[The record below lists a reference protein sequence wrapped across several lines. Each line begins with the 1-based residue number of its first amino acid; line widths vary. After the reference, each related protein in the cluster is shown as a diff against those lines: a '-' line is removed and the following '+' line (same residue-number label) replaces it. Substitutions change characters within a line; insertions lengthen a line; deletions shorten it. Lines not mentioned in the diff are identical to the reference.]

1 MSPPHD
7 LLHDALRRATS
18 RSRTIAGSP
27 PALENLKLEDDLI
40 EVATPGLSPASSVSS
55 TPAGSRSSSPSRNK
69 KGGGAGK
76 PRRDKTKEKMK
87 AESNKNPFDPINRF
101 PGEVNGRIFGEL
113 MADDLLACGLVCKR
127 WRRSQTLSQFSP
139 HFFRP
144 SLFLFFDS
152 PSSLSTDYTWYL
164 LLQALT
170 WTEPQDRKASYAESN
185 GLPKWRASDAKE
197 DWAEHFANIMRRDD
211 TETKEADLDEDGL
224 TMKEEREL
232 KWAEE
237 NQEELEG
244 MDKVAMRAYYKVRF
258 FACLYSS

>member
-18 RSRTIAGSP
+18 RSRTTAGSP

-69 KGGGAGK
+69 KGGAGK

-127 WRRSQTLSQFSP
+127 WRRSQTLN
-139 HFFRP
+139 
-144 SLFLFFDS
+144 
-152 PSSLSTDYTWYL
+152 YTWYL

-211 TETKEADLDEDGL
+211 TETKEADVDEDGL

-244 MDKVAMRAYYKVRF
+244 MDKVAMRAYYKSLGNKKVKGKSGKGSARTHEGDGLGDI
-258 FACLYSS
+258 ATDGI